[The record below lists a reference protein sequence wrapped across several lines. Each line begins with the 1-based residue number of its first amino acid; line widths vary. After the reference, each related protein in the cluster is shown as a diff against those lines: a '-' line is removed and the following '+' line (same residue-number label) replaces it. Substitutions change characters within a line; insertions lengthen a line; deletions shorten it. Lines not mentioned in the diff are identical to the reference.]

1 MLEAPAKAKLL
12 SLDELLKLGNARVE
26 IIDGSIVKMNAAGFI
41 HNIVGGNIFR
51 PLDTHVSQHNLG
63 ALFYDGLTY
72 LMLSDAKGLKD
83 SFVPDISFIRLANI
97 LPMPDISKPYP
108 GIPDLAVEV
117 ISPGE
122 DADDI
127 QTKLRTYLAKGTEQ
141 VWLVYP
147 TTKELH
153 QYRRDNNPEIRIYRG
168 SQTLDL
174 ADLFPGLELTT
185 DQIFT
190 IPEWALR

>member
-1 MLEAPAKAKLL
+1 MLDAPAKPKLL
-12 SLDELLKLGNARVE
+12 SLDDLLKLGKRVE

-41 HNIVGGNIFR
+41 HNIMGMNILR
-51 PLDTHVSQHNLG
+51 PLDAFVLQNNLG
-63 ALFYDGLTY
+63 AVFYDGLTY
-72 LMLSDAKGLKD
+72 LMFSDAKGLKD
-83 SFVPDISFIRLANI
+83 SFVPDISFIRLQNI
-97 LPMPDISKPYP
+97 LPMPDASKPYP

-122 DADDI
+122 DADDV

-174 ADLFPGLELTT
+174 GDLFPSLELTT

>member
-1 MLEAPAKAKLL
+1 MLDAPAKPKLL
-12 SLDELLKLGNARVE
+12 SLDELLKLGKRVE
-26 IIDGSIVKMNAAGFI
+26 IIDGEVRKKCASGILHQLVSQ
-41 HNIVGGNIFR
+41 NIFDN
-51 PLDTHVSQHNLG
+51 LDAYARKDNSSVV
-63 ALFYDGLTY
+63 FYDGLTY
-72 LMLSDAKGLKD
+72 LMFSEAKGLKD
-83 SFVPDISFIRLANI
+83 SFVPDISFIRLENI
-97 LPMPDISKPYP
+97 LPMTDISKPYP
-108 GIPDLAVEV
+108 DIPDLAVEV

-127 QTKLRTYLAKGTEQ
+127 QTKLRTYLEKGTEQ

-190 IPEWALR
+190 VPEWALR

>member
-1 MLEAPAKAKLL
+1 MLEAPAKPKLL
-12 SLDELLKLGNARVE
+12 SLDDLIKLGNVRVE
-26 IIDGSIVKMNAAGFI
+26 IIDGSVVKKCASGILHQIFSQ
-41 HNIVGGNIFR
+41 NIFYA
-51 PLDTHVSQHNLG
+51 LDRFLHSTDVGVIFST
-63 ALFYDGLTY
+63 GLTY
-72 LMLSDAKGLKD
+72 LMLSDVKGLKD

-174 ADLFPGLELTT
+174 ADLFLGLELTT
-185 DQIFT
+185 DQIFA
-190 IPEWALR
+190 IPEWAIR

>member
-1 MLEAPAKAKLL
+1 MLDAPAKPKLL
-12 SLDELLKLGNARVE
+12 SLDELLKLGKRVE
-26 IIDGSIVKMNAAGFI
+26 IIDGEVREKCASGILHQLVSQ
-41 HNIVGGNIFR
+41 NIFNS
-51 PLDTHVSQHNLG
+51 LDAYVRKDNSSVI
-63 ALFYDGLTY
+63 FYSSLTY
-72 LMLSDAKGLKD
+72 LMFSEAKGLKD
-83 SFVPDISFIRLANI
+83 SFVPDISFIRLGNI
-97 LPMPDISKPYP
+97 LPMTDISKPYP

-122 DADDI
+122 DADDV
-127 QTKLRTYLAKGTEQ
+127 QTKLRTYLEKGTEQ

-185 DQIFT
+185 DQIF
-190 IPEWALR
+190 IVPEWALR

>member
-1 MLEAPAKAKLL
+1 MLDAPAKPKLL
-12 SLDELLKLGNARVE
+12 SLDDLLKLGKGTE
-26 IIDGSIVKMNAAGFI
+26 IINGVVIRKNASGML
-41 HNIVGGNIFR
+41 HQ
-51 PLDTHVSQHNLG
+51 LVSQNIYHSIDTYLNQFNFG
-63 ALFYDGLTY
+63 VIFSAGLTY
-72 LMLSDAKGLKD
+72 LMFSDTKGLKD
-83 SFVPDISFIRLANI
+83 SFVPDISFICLANI
-97 LPMPDISKPYP
+97 LPMSDNSKPYP

-122 DADDI
+122 EADDI

-141 VWLVYP
+141 VWLVY
-147 TTKELH
+147 TTTQELH

-185 DQIFT
+185 DQIFA

>member
-1 MLEAPAKAKLL
+1 
-12 SLDELLKLGNARVE
+12 
-26 IIDGSIVKMNAAGFI
+26 MNAAGFI
-41 HNIVGGNIFR
+41 HNIVGMNILR
-51 PLDTHVSQHNLG
+51 PLDAFVLQNNLG
-63 ALFYDGLTY
+63 AVFYDGLTY
-72 LMLSDAKGLKD
+72 LMFSDAKGLKD

-97 LPMPDISKPYP
+97 LPMPDVSKPYP
-108 GIPDLAVEV
+108 GIPDLAIEV

-122 DADDI
+122 DADDV

-174 ADLFPGLELTT
+174 ADLFPNLELTT

>member
-1 MLEAPAKAKLL
+1 MLDAPAKPKLL
-12 SLDELLKLGNARVE
+12 SLDELLKLGKRVE
-26 IIDGSIVKMNAAGFI
+26 IIDGSIAKKSSTGVL
-41 HNIVGGNIFR
+41 HQ
-51 PLDTHVSQHNLG
+51 LVSQNIYHSVDNYVLQNKLG
-63 ALFYDGLTY
+63 AVFYDGLTY
-72 LMLSDAKGLKD
+72 LMFSDAKGLKD
-83 SFVPDISFIRLANI
+83 SFVPDISFIRLQNI
-97 LPMPDISKPYP
+97 LPMPDVSKPYP

-122 DADDI
+122 DADDV

-153 QYRRDNNPEIRIYRG
+153 QYRHDNNPEIRIYRG

-174 ADLFPGLELTT
+174 ADLFPGFELTT

>member
-1 MLEAPAKAKLL
+1 MLDAPAKPKLL
-12 SLDELLKLGNARVE
+12 SLDDLLKLGKGIE
-26 IIDGSIVKMNAAGFI
+26 IIDGQVLQKSASGILHQLASQNVHHSIDTYLNQFNFGV
-41 HNIVGGNIFR
+41 IFS
-51 PLDTHVSQHNLG
+51 T
-63 ALFYDGLTY
+63 GLTY
-72 LMLSDAKGLKD
+72 LMLSDTKGLKN
-83 SFVPDISFIRLANI
+83 SFVPDISFIRLENI
-97 LPMPDISKPYP
+97 LPLSDNTKPYP

-127 QTKLRTYLAKGTEQ
+127 QTKLRTYLEKGTEQ

-153 QYRRDNNPEIRIYRG
+153 QYRRDENPEIRIYRG

>member
-1 MLEAPAKAKLL
+1 MLDAPAKPKLL
-12 SLDELLKLGNARVE
+12 SLDELLKLGKRVE
-26 IIDGSIVKMNAAGFI
+26 IINTVPKEKCSAGVL
-41 HNIVGGNIFR
+41 HQ
-51 PLDTHVSQHNLG
+51 LVSQNIYHALSAYSDQTVLG
-63 ALFYDGLTY
+63 VIFSTGLTY
-72 LMLSDAKGLKD
+72 LMYSEAKGLKD
-83 SFVPDISFIRLANI
+83 SFVPDISFIRLQNI
-97 LPMPDISKPYP
+97 LPMPDVSKPYP

-122 DADDI
+122 DADDV

-147 TTKELH
+147 TTQELH

-174 ADLFPGLELTT
+174 ADLFSGLELTT

>member
-1 MLEAPAKAKLL
+1 MLDAPAKLKLL
-12 SLDELLKLGNARVE
+12 SLDELLKIGKRVE
-26 IIDGSIVKMNAAGFI
+26 IIDGEVREKCASGILHQI
-41 HNIVGGNIFR
+41 
-51 PLDTHVSQHNLG
+51 VSQNILNNLD
-63 ALFYDGLTY
+63 AYVRKDNSSVIFYSGLTY
-72 LMLSDAKGLKD
+72 LMFSEAKGLKD
-83 SFVPDISFIRLANI
+83 SFVPDISFIRLENI
-97 LPMPDISKPYP
+97 LPMTDISKPYP
-108 GIPDLAVEV
+108 GAVEV

-141 VWLVYP
+141 IWLVYP

-174 ADLFPGLELTT
+174 ADLFPNLELTT
-185 DQIFT
+185 DQIFA